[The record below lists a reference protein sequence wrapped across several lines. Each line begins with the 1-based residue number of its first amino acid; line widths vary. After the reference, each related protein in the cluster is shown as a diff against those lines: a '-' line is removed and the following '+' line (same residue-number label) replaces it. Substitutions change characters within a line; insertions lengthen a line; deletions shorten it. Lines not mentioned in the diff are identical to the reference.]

1 MLTVIRRIVCAAV
14 ALVVCV
20 IISGCG
26 GEKMTAMEKVQKM
39 LTEYECSKTDATI
52 QRFSNK
58 GENTYETTQYSK
70 ITGEY
75 RMEIKSPE
83 AMNGNY
89 TVFDGTSVKQY
100 NAKTDETVS
109 LDVPKMQKGSQLF
122 ISTFIKNYL
131 MSENVSV
138 ETAASLD
145 ESVCTVLEA
154 VIPEGNK
161 YISTEKL
168 WVDNKTLLPL
178 KLVIYDENGGER
190 YIITYNNFEYNPEI
204 DSSVFSAK

>member
-1 MLTVIRRIVCAAV
+1 
-14 ALVVCV
+14 
-20 IISGCG
+20 
-26 GEKMTAMEKVQKM
+26 
-39 LTEYECSKTDATI
+39 
-52 QRFSNK
+52 
-58 GENTYETTQYSK
+58 
-70 ITGEY
+70 
-75 RMEIKSPE
+75 MEIKSPE
-83 AMNGNY
+83 AKNGNY
-89 TVFDGTSVKQY
+89 TDFDGTSVNQY

-168 WVDNKTLLPL
+168 WVDNETLLPL
-178 KLVIYDENGGER
+178 KLVIYDENGRER

>member
-89 TVFDGTSVKQY
+89 TVFDRPVFLRGAYFAVHKR
-100 NAKTDETVS
+100 
-109 LDVPKMQKGSQLF
+109 LDL
-122 ISTFIKNYL
+122 
-131 MSENVSV
+131 
-138 ETAASLD
+138 
-145 ESVCTVLEA
+145 
-154 VIPEGNK
+154 
-161 YISTEKL
+161 
-168 WVDNKTLLPL
+168 
-178 KLVIYDENGGER
+178 
-190 YIITYNNFEYNPEI
+190 NFEQPYCQYFAI
-204 DSSVFSAK
+204 